1 MFAFY
6 FTLSAGL
13 HLGWGVSCKAC
24 PAQGTKEYEILCPEG
39 ASKDNGGADINEC
52 TMIPGICPHGTCE
65 NLEPG
70 YKCICDP
77 GYHPDADGI
86 CRDIDECD
94 MHQSVSFDN
103 TSTICFWKTYI
114 KILVIKLNTG
124 E

>member
-1 MFAFY
+1 MNIEKY
-6 FTLSAGL
+6 SWEGKNHIPGEKRDLGLTITHILSFAGL

-24 PAQGTKEYEILCPEG
+24 PIKGTKDYEILCPEG

-94 MHQSVSFDN
+94 MHQSV
-103 TSTICFWKTYI
+103 C
-114 KILVIKLNTG
+114 
-124 E
+124 